1 MDTQKA
7 YTLHEEHK
15 TWLNKLAFYADDL
28 MVLEK
33 RLQEVVSKNT
43 DKEVLAMAHHFE
55 NQFIMRKEQID
66 EMRHSIKEHESY
78 IANKISHNPAADHV
92 DMHDHPKERNTIE
105 TFEKSFADTRTEFVS
120 FLSKV
125 M

>member
-15 TWLNKLAFYADDL
+15 TWLNKLAFYADDIT
-28 MVLEK
+28 VLEK
-33 RLQEVVSKNT
+33 RLEEVVAKNT

-66 EMRHSIKEHESY
+66 EMRHAIKEHEAY
-78 IANKISHNPAADHV
+78 IEGKISHNPAADHV
-92 DMHDHPKERNTIE
+92 DMHDHPKERGTIE
-105 TFEKSFADTRTEFVS
+105 SFEKIFAETRHEFIS
-120 FLSKV
+120 YLSKT

>member
-1 MDTQKA
+1 MDTLKA

-15 TWLNKLAFYADDL
+15 TWLNKLAFYADDISI
-28 MVLEK
+28 MEN
-33 RLQEVVSKNT
+33 RLQEVVAKNT

-66 EMRHSIKEHESY
+66 EMRHAIKEHESF
-78 IANKISHNPAADHV
+78 IEKKVGNNPAADHL
-92 DMHDHPKERNTIE
+92 DMKDHRLERDNME
-105 TFEKSFADTRTEFVS
+105 TFEKSFADSRTEFVG

>member
-15 TWLNKLAFYADDL
+15 TWLNKLSFYADDIL
-28 MVLEK
+28 ILEK
-33 RLQEVVSKNT
+33 RLEEVVAKNT

-66 EMRHSIKEHESY
+66 EMRHAIKEHEAF
-78 IANKISHNPAADHV
+78 IAEKIGHNPAADHV
-92 DMHDHPKERNTIE
+92 DLKDHAVERNTIE
-105 TFEKSFADTRTEFVS
+105 SFEKLFAETRHEYVS

>member
-1 MDTQKA
+1 METQKA

-15 TWLNKLAFYADDL
+15 IWLNKLDFYADDI
-28 MVLEK
+28 MIQEK
-33 RLQEVVSKNT
+33 CLQEVVAKNT

-66 EMRHSIKEHESY
+66 ELRHSIKEHELF

-92 DMHDHPKERNTIE
+92 DMNDHPKERDTIE
-105 TFEKSFADTRTEFVS
+105 TFEKSFAESRTEFVG

>member
-15 TWLNKLAFYADDL
+15 TWLNKLSFYADDITIL
-28 MVLEK
+28 QK
-33 RLQEVVSKNT
+33 RLEEVVGKNT
-43 DKEVLAMAHHFE
+43 DKEVLAMANHFE

-66 EMRHSIKEHESY
+66 EMRHAIKEHEGF
-78 IANKISHNPAADHV
+78 IAEKISHNPAADHV
-92 DMHDHPKERNTIE
+92 DLKDHAVERNTMDS
-105 TFEKSFADTRTEFVS
+105 FEKLFAETRHEYVS
-120 FLSKV
+120 FLSRV